1 MEYKLFPVPFFNL
14 PAPFFNHFIQP
25 SPPTV
30 AKLKSLHGVLKG
42 QVPPQKCS
50 HPFVA

>member
-1 MEYKLFPVPFFNL
+1 MNWNYKLFITKYKLL

-25 SPPTV
+25 SPSTV

-42 QVPPQKCS
+42 QVPP
-50 HPFVA
+50 